1 MLSLLASPPRS
12 HVARS
17 YQTAASVLLLS
28 ALLLVGLSV
37 GGPPVAAQSTAD
49 GTPALRGFARSVD
62 VSAGTV
68 FAGEPQTA
76 HSPGRV
82 FLYTTADD
90 GSWTQSGPLQAAD
103 GAVGDGFGSAVAV
116 DDGVVA
122 VGAASAGAAYLFT
135 ESGEGWTQSAKLTP
149 SDSLS
154 GFGQDIALS
163 GDRLAVT
170 AASRRGTGAVVVFER
185 QADGTWAEAASLVG
199 SDVRPGEGFGQTV
212 ELQGEDVFV
221 GATGKDGGTVYVFGR
236 QADGT
241 WAETQTLAAPMS
253 GATGFGAAIATVA
266 DHVVVGA
273 PRALRGTGAAFTFQA
288 AAEREADGWT
298 LRGQLL
304 PFDGRSGDAFGSAV
318 TADGST
324 LWVGAPSAGNQT
336 GSLYSFRWSEAE
348 QDWTRTHRVGHGDA
362 EAGGKLGASLAAA
375 DGIVAA
381 GLSGADYG
389 AGRLAIYTQS
399 TADGDLRWAASPT
412 LAPDASDGMPAMTG
426 SEMKCSEGRVEGFDC
441 RGVDLQAFLPISEI
455 GGGRGVQVND
465 IWGWTDPETGKEY
478 ALVGRINGTS
488 FVDVTNPTNPVYI
501 GDLPMHE
508 GSRAN
513 VWRDVKVYE
522 NHAYVVAD
530 NAGDHGMQVFD
541 LTQLRDVSAD
551 ERPVTFKE
559 TAHYDRVNSAHNVVI
574 NTDTGYAYI
583 VGSSGG
589 GETCGGGLH
598 MVNIQSPAEPA
609 FEGCFAHESTG
620 RTGTGYT
627 HDAQCVIY
635 DGPDEEY
642 QGQEICFG
650 ANETALSIAD
660 VTNKEQPTAISTGSY
675 PDHAYVHQGWLT
687 EDHRYFYLNDEL
699 DEINGLAD
707 STRTLV
713 WDVSDL
719 DDPQLV
725 NEFMLSQPST
735 DHNLYV
741 RGDIMY
747 QSNYVSG
754 LRVVDVSTPTEPKEI
769 GHFDTVPFGDN
780 SAGFGGSWS
789 NYPYFESG
797 TVVVTSMEEGLFVL
811 KRSKQE
817 L

>member
-1 MLSLLASPPRS
+1 MPAFLRVCLRRSATGGHRLPALTTLIALCTVFLTAPPLF
-12 HVARS
+12 A
-17 YQTAASVLLLS
+17 QTTAGGSVE
-28 ALLLVGLSV
+28 
-37 GGPPVAAQSTAD
+37 
-49 GTPALRGFARSVD
+49 ALRGFGQALAVD
-62 VSAGTV
+62 GQTV
-68 FAGEPQTA
+68 FAGESQTS
-76 HSPGRV
+76 HTPGRV
-82 FLYTTADD
+82 FLYTPSEDGAWEQTGKVQADD
-90 GSWTQSGPLQAAD
+90 GD
-103 GAVGDGFGSAVAV
+103 VGDGFGSSVAV
-116 DDGVVA
+116 DGSTLA
-122 VGAASAGAAYLFT
+122 VGASASGAAYVFVRDGDAW
-135 ESGEGWTQSAKLTP
+135 SQAAKLTP

-154 GFGQDIALS
+154 GFGQAVALS

-170 AASRRGTGAVVVFER
+170 AASRRGTGGVVVFER
-185 QADGTWAEAASLVG
+185 QSDGGWAETASLVG
-199 SDVRPGEGFGQTV
+199 SDVRPGEGFGQT
-212 ELQGEDVFV
+212 LALHGDDLFV
-221 GATGKDGGTVYVFGR
+221 GATGKQGGTVYVFSEEEGAWS
-236 QADGT
+236 QS
-241 WAETQTLAAPMS
+241 QTLTAPMS
-253 GATGFGAAIATVA
+253 GATGFGSAIVAANDQI
-266 DHVVVGA
+266 VVGA
-273 PRALRGTGAAFTFQA
+273 PRALRGTGAVFTFAPNESGEWGQQ
-288 AAEREADGWT
+288 
-298 LRGQLL
+298 GQLL
-304 PFDGRSGDAFGSAV
+304 PFDGRSGHGFGSAV
-318 TADGST
+318 ASDDTG
-324 LWVGAPSAGNQT
+324 LWIGAPNAADRT
-336 GSLYSFRWSEAE
+336 GTLYRFGWNEE
-348 QDWTRTHRVGHGDA
+348 QSDWTSTERIGHDGA
-362 EAGGKLGASLAAA
+362 EAGMQLGATLAAA
-375 DGIVAA
+375 NGIVAT

-389 AGRLAIYTQS
+389 AGRMAVYTKQES
-399 TADGDLRWAASPT
+399 GDRVQWAASDA
-412 LAPDASDGMPAMTG
+412 LAPEVGDGMPAITG
-426 SEMKCSEGRVEGFDC
+426 SEIECAEGTVEGFDC
-441 RGVDLQAFLPISEI
+441 KGVDLQAFLPISEI

-551 ERPVTFKE
+551 ERPVTFEE
-559 TAHYDRVNSAHNVVI
+559 TGHYDRVNSAHNVVI

-598 MVNIQSPAEPA
+598 MVNIQNPAEPA

-660 VTNKEQPTAISTGSY
+660 VTNKEQPKAISTGSY

-687 EDHRYFYLNDEL
+687 ENHRYFYLNDEL

-754 LRVVDVSTPTEPKEI
+754 LRVVDVSNPTEPKEI

-797 TVVVTSMEEGLFVL
+797 TIVVTSMEEGLFVL